1 MSPSTREVR
10 PLEWLDYYARFPYFS
25 PEAVRDGCYPR
36 IMEHPGT
43 VEKSVVLVHGLTDS
57 PHFMT
62 AIGEFFF
69 NELGH
74 NVYMPLLHCHGL
86 REPNGMEDVKLAE
99 WKENVAFAVE
109 KARAASRE
117 VSIGGLS
124 TGGTLSFHAAMTNA
138 DVTGTLYLFSAALD
152 LAGGLVGQLKERLAR
167 FPGLADFL
175 EHFERNKDLIG
186 QNPYRYADID
196 KDGARELAK
205 LIKETDDLTRKI
217 TSLNPLTRQVFAA
230 HSECDDTASI
240 QGIEAIRKFTAPP
253 GRFTFFR
260 LRKTEKVTHASVV
273 LRAPVLAPDG
283 RILEEANPRFP
294 QMMEAI
300 ARAAQ

>member
-1 MSPSTREVR
+1 
-10 PLEWLDYYARFPYFS
+10 
-25 PEAVRDGCYPR
+25 
-36 IMEHPGT
+36 MEHPGP

-57 PHFMT
+57 PHFMA

-69 NELGH
+69 HELGH

-86 REPNGMEDVKLAE
+86 KEPNGMEDVDLAE
-99 WKENVAFAVE
+99 WKKNVAFAVE
-109 KARAASRE
+109 RARATSQE

-124 TGGTLSFHAAMTNA
+124 TGGTLSFHAAMTNPS
-138 DVTGTLYLFSAALD
+138 VTGTLYLFSAALD

-175 EHFERNKDLIG
+175 ELFEKDQNLIG
-186 QNPYRYADID
+186 PNPYRYAAID

-205 LIKETDDLTRKI
+205 LLKETDALTRKI
-217 TSLNPLTRQVFAA
+217 HGTPLTRKIFAA

-240 QGIEAIRKFTAPP
+240 QGIETIRMLTAP

-260 LRKTEKVTHASVV
+260 LRKTENVTHASVV
-273 LRAPVLAPDG
+273 LNAPVLAPDG

-300 ARAAQ
+300 ARAAS